1 MITTHI
7 SPPSIDRPVVHAWLM
22 RCCCC
27 CVRTCFCVACSH
39 VMLGEFNCTG
49 PGSEATKREPWS
61 RQLTQEEADK
71 FINIDFINGKE
82 WLPAYYY

>member
-1 MITTHI
+1 
-7 SPPSIDRPVVHAWLM
+7 
-22 RCCCC
+22 
-27 CVRTCFCVACSH
+27 
-39 VMLGEFNCTG
+39 MLGEFNCTG